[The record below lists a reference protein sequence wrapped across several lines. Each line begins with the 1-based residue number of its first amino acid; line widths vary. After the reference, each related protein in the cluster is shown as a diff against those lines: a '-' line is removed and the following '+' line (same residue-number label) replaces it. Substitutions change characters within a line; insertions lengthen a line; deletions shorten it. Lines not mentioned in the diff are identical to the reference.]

1 MLARGESSGGR
12 VVDARIRHATCS
24 DDYWSTVRRSFVG
37 RAFCGRKRKWL
48 VMKSEVVS
56 LSEWRKTRSEPC
68 PIRVK
73 RNMGKRPHR
82 PANLLKSNVVKA
94 VNGTPSMPLGT
105 RTTLFVVLLVLAAG
119 LWFWMVLR
127 LDAVVVVKVAKLWH
141 LDIP

>member
-1 MLARGESSGGR
+1 
-12 VVDARIRHATCS
+12 
-24 DDYWSTVRRSFVG
+24 
-37 RAFCGRKRKWL
+37 
-48 VMKSEVVS
+48 
-56 LSEWRKTRSEPC
+56 
-68 PIRVK
+68 
-73 RNMGKRPHR
+73 MGKRPHR